1 MAKLAYCEICKATYP
16 LAIVAGDSRSQK
28 DKSKVPT
35 CPFGHTEIRPVDEVA
50 TSGKK

>member
-1 MAKLAYCEICKATYP
+1 MAKLAYCEICKATFP

-28 DKSKVPT
+28 DKSKVAT
-35 CPFGHTEIRPVDEVA
+35 CPFGHTKIHEVDEVA